1 MLQSMQ
7 RILQPDEQRHMQMT
21 RASGMFEIVSEN
33 DKRLQSGRGA
43 APIEIEHVGGFLPLL
58 QRLKLQRVVRRH
70 HTGDFITCSFPFLLY
85 RVWHGQAQ
93 HSAHGDPILARRE
106 VSWILKGN
114 QPLARKTVFNELIL
128 YSKC

>member
-70 HTGDFITCSFPFLLY
+70 HTGDFITCSSSLFCFTEYGTGKL
-85 RVWHGQAQ
+85 Q
-93 HSAHGDPILARRE
+93 HCAHGDCDC
-106 VSWILKGN
+106 
-114 QPLARKTVFNELIL
+114 QF
-128 YSKC
+128 